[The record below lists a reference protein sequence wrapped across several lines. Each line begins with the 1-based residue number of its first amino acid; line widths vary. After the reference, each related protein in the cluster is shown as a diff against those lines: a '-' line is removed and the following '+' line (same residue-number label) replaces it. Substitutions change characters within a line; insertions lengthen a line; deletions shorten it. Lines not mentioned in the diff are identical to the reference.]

1 MFRTSGARSEG
12 QARSRRSHKWSNSL
26 LHYSSSRMMKSLEVE
41 RVRSRAAGD
50 RDSDTII
57 DLRTALEIGREIR
70 NGLSGKI
77 AFYYH
82 LQHYLLIALF

>member
-1 MFRTSGARSEG
+1 
-12 QARSRRSHKWSNSL
+12 
-26 LHYSSSRMMKSLEVE
+26 MMKSLEVE

-57 DLRTALEIGREIR
+57 DLRTALEIEREIR

-77 AFYYH
+77 AF
-82 LQHYLLIALF
+82 LSPATRSFLIALF